1 MPDKRKIKSLLSKV
15 QDKRSLLEY
24 LQNFMMEER
33 AIRFDEILEYRTR
46 HFTMIVEDV
55 YQDRNA
61 SAILRSCDCFG
72 IQDVSIIEREN
83 KYKIAREIAKGSEKW
98 VNATIYDGYEN
109 NTRKCMSDLREK
121 GYRIVGASP
130 HMTENTLD
138 KFDISRKAAIFM
150 GGEKDGLSEDVMS
163 KADEFLYI
171 PIVGFT
177 ESFNISVAAAII
189 LYEITAKLRNSEIDW
204 RLRDEEKLEI
214 KLNWTIET
222 IASSEYLIR
231 KYLESRNITR

>member
-1 MPDKRKIKSLLSKV
+1 
-15 QDKRSLLEY
+15 
-24 LQNFMMEER
+24 
-33 AIRFDEILEYRTR
+33 
-46 HFTMIVEDV
+46 
-55 YQDRNA
+55 
-61 SAILRSCDCFG
+61 
-72 IQDVSIIEREN
+72 
-83 KYKIAREIAKGSEKW
+83 
-98 VNATIYDGYEN
+98 
-109 NTRKCMSDLREK
+109 
-121 GYRIVGASP
+121 
-130 HMTENTLD
+130 
-138 KFDISRKAAIFM
+138 M
-150 GGEKDGLSEDVMS
+150 GGEKDGLSEDVMN

-189 LYEITAKLRNSEIDW
+189 LYEITTKLRNSEIDW